1 MPNFIDDRHMGLLA
15 YIGNKARQGKLKDVN
30 ITVNDV
36 DIIIA
41 AIQDRDRVIKELQAM
56 NKARGKLLNFVTS
69 IAEQKLS

>member
-1 MPNFIDDRHMGLLA
+1 MGLLA